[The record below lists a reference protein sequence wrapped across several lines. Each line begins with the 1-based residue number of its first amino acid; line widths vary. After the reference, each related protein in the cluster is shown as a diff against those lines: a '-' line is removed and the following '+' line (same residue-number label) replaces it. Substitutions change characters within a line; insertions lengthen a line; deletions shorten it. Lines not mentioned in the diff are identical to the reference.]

1 MLTTADAEVPVGWLP
16 STTFA
21 PPDIFQCDDSRVDSL
36 SAATASPNTKPSR
49 CTPKGLLPPG
59 ESNCKA
65 AKPPNVR
72 RLSNS
77 TPSTSASS
85 TSPAL
90 SNACA
95 AIKAFRLEVQAVLIT
110 YTGPDHSN

>member
-1 MLTTADAEVPVGWLP
+1 MLTTADAEAPVGWLP

-21 PPDIFQCDDSRVDSL
+21 PPDIFQREDSRVDSL

-49 CTPKGLLPPG
+49 CTPKGLLLRG
-59 ESNCKA
+59 ESNCNA
-65 AKPPNVR
+65 AKPPNVS

-85 TSPAL
+85 ASPARN
-90 SNACA
+90 SACA
-95 AIKAFRLEVQAVLIT
+95 AMKAFRLEVQAVLIT
-110 YTGPDHSN
+110 YTGPD